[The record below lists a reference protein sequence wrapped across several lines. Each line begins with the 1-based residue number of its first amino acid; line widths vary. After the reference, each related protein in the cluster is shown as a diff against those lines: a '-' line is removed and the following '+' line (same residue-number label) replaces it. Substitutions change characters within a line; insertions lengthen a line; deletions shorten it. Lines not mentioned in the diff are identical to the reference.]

1 MIKFLVAAAA
11 LFVTAASASAESLGG
26 YWLSAEGRSGGCAIV
41 EFTKDGN
48 AYNGK
53 VVAILESDNKSSV
66 GNFMFTNL
74 RKKTAKR
81 CDRDLRRRQGLR
93 GRHFWQDGPALRGGS
108 ARERLCYRLCV

>member
-1 MIKFLVAAAA
+1 MIKFFVAAAA

-74 RKKTAKR
+74 RKKTAKKGR
-81 CDRDLRRRQGLR
+81 DRDLRRRQGLR
-93 GRHFWQDGPALRGGS
+93 AGR
-108 ARERLCYRLCV
+108 ARLILPLWSCASDR